1 MKLVFKSSFERDIKK
16 IADKELLSMI
26 KNVISNVEFADNVND
41 IAHLRKLVNFKS
53 FYRLKVKDYRIGLNI
68 DNGTV
73 YFVRFLH
80 RKDIYRVFP

>member
-80 RKDIYRVFP
+80 RKDIFRVFP